1 MHDTLEYVS
10 KDPVYRRY
18 HHNDMTFGFLYAW
31 TENFVLPLSHDE
43 VVHGKGSLLSRMSGD
58 RWQQFANLRALF
70 GWMWAYPGK
79 KLLFMGGEFGQD
91 AEWAHD
97 RSIDWHLVEFPEH
110 RGLQRLVQDLGAHY
124 RDIPALWERD
134 HEPDGFQWI
143 DAANVDQNV
152 FIFLRRD
159 GEGRPGLVCLAN
171 FSPVTRYG
179 FRVGVPLP
187 GRWREVVNT
196 DSEVYGGS
204 NQGNLGSVVAERIG
218 WHGLPY
224 SASVTVPPLG
234 VVWLAPEVEP
244 G

>member
-1 MHDTLEYVS
+1 MHDTLEYMS

-97 RSIDWHLVEFPEH
+97 RSIDWHLVQFPEH
-110 RGLQRLVQDLGAHY
+110 RGLQRLVQDLGARY
-124 RDIPALWERD
+124 RETPALWERD
-134 HEPDGFQWI
+134 HDPDGFRWI

-159 GEGRPGLVCLAN
+159 GEGRPCLLYTSVSPPWSTMGGGRWSSSTEDVYKRQASVRGGISPETPPSA
-171 FSPVTRYG
+171 FSPARG
-179 FRVGVPLP
+179 QRPC
-187 GRWREVVNT
+187 
-196 DSEVYGGS
+196 
-204 NQGNLGSVVAERIG
+204 
-218 WHGLPY
+218 
-224 SASVTVPPLG
+224 SASPTRG
-234 VVWLAPEVEP
+234 RRRASH
-244 G
+244 GRRR